1 MDIIKIDDKDLR
13 YPKRLLEIKD
23 FPKEL
28 YVIGNIDLL
37 KSKNTVGIVGSRKC
51 SEYGRKVAFEFA
63 RKLSSSGI
71 CIISGMALGIDAIS
85 HNGAIEEKGRM
96 VHLVICDVQSSYAEK
111 LLRILAERLPDAYEF
126 HLFCDIEKLKG
137 FSERA
142 PSDILL
148 IGEEFSEEDR
158 RRIPADKKF
167 LLTGIRDGPDCE
179 EIPVFRYQSADR
191 IIENIFS
198 QRNERED
205 PIVKVRAELS
215 GKKKSHVQTGMKG
228 LIGVYSPVHR
238 IGKTRF
244 ALRLGRQLA
253 EKTEVLYLNMEGYA
267 GGSYYFPEDQEMD
280 LGDLLYF
287 MRQENSSPGIRISA
301 MTGKMDGMDY
311 IMPMKHEQDLRNVKA
326 EEWIR
331 MLDMILE
338 KCVYEVVILDLGD
351 GIEGLYDILR
361 KCARVY
367 TLYIE
372 EGAAAAKIEQYEQN
386 LRSAGYGDVLDR
398 TVKKRAKR
406 NRTSEEKGAE
416 DL

>member
-1 MDIIKIDDKDLR
+1 MRLTQQSSICWSIRLRGRTVYRRAGKRKTAVVYFYSGCMIAAIFKSMQIKK
-13 YPKRLLEIKD
+13 
-23 FPKEL
+23 
-28 YVIGNIDLL
+28 
-37 KSKNTVGIVGSRKC
+37 T
-51 SEYGRKVAFEFA
+51 
-63 RKLSSSGI
+63 
-71 CIISGMALGIDAIS
+71 
-85 HNGAIEEKGRM
+85 EEKGRM

-205 PIVKVRAELS
+205 SIVKVRAELS